1 MVGGGGDPRKSTS
14 TNHDEQTMSILT
26 RIASMVTLTACIT
39 AVASAQ
45 TPADEATA
53 GNVTG
58 LAKQLGLYVFPAK
71 GQSTTQQ
78 TNDEAA
84 CYNWAVEQTG
94 INPMA
99 PAPNADSAAKV
110 YAEKMNAATQGAAV
124 VGGAKGAAAGTAIG
138 AIAGNTG
145 EGAAIGAVIGGLA
158 GRRARKEA
166 EQEAQVAG
174 AQAAQN
180 KEKQNMAT
188 FSRAMTACLT

>member
-1 MVGGGGDPRKSTS
+1 MMMLKRMAGV
-14 TNHDEQTMSILT
+14 
-26 RIASMVTLTACIT
+26 A
-39 AVASAQ
+39 AVAACLAAPLAAQ

-53 GNVTG
+53 DNATA

-71 GQSTTQQ
+71 GQSPTQQ

-84 CYNWAVEQTG
+84 CYNWAVQQTG

-99 PAPNADSAAKV
+99 PAPNADSAAKA
-110 YAEKMNAATQGAAV
+110 YAAKMNSATQGAAL

-145 EGAAIGAVIGGLA
+145 EGAAIGAVLGGLA

-174 AQAAQN
+174 AQAAQA

-188 FSRAMTACLT
+188 FSRAMTACLTGKGYSVN

>member
-1 MVGGGGDPRKSTS
+1 MNSF
-14 TNHDEQTMSILT
+14 T
-26 RIASMVTLTACIT
+26 RITAIFALSACVAAT
-39 AVASAQ
+39 ASAQ

-53 GNVTG
+53 DNATA

-71 GQSTTQQ
+71 GQNATQQ
-78 TNDEAA
+78 ANDEAA
-84 CYNWAVEQTG
+84 CYNWAVQQTG

-99 PAPNADSAAKV
+99 PAPNADSAAKA
-110 YAEKMNAATQGAAV
+110 YAAKMNAATQGAAV

-145 EGAAIGAVIGGLA
+145 EGAAIGAVVGGLA

-166 EQEAQVAG
+166 EQEAEVAG

-188 FSRAMTACLT
+188 FTRAMTACLTGKGYSVN